1 MILKNN
7 KNTIYETKHLMV
19 ETFHTGVTWD
29 VRSKPTKGGHTNQC
43 TYGIDRNLIRF
54 QRPAAGTADYKE
66 CRFPIFD
73 CKEHKEHDV
82 DPYSLAVKLGRMDDY
97 YSIRP
102 TIY

>member
-1 MILKNN
+1 MHIFTSHHIFFYIFIFASYLA
-7 KNTIYETKHLMV
+7 I
-19 ETFHTGVTWD
+19 

-97 YSIRP
+97 YSVRP